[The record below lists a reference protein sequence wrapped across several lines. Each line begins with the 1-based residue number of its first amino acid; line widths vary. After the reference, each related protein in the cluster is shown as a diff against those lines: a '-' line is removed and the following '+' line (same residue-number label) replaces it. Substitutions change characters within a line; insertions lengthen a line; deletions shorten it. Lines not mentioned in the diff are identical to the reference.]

1 VFGKENS
8 KVRLVDKNV
17 VITGGAKGIGA
28 VYARAFAAEGA
39 NVAIADLQEREGE
52 ALAEEIN
59 GQKGSKALFVHTDV
73 TDDKSVS
80 QMAKQAASEF
90 GGIDVLVN
98 NAAIYFDLGVK
109 KPFDEISLEEWE
121 KVMAVNVRGIWQCTK
136 AVSPYMKQQGYGK
149 VVNISSVVAYIG
161 AAGFAHY
168 VASKAAVIGLTRALA
183 RELGSHNVTVN
194 AVAPGLVSNEATRQ
208 INVED
213 YIEQAANTRSLQ
225 RAMAPEDLV
234 GTVLFLSS
242 PESDFISGQTFVVD
256 GGAVMN

>member
-1 VFGKENS
+1 M
-8 KVRLVDKNV
+8 RLSGRNV
-17 VITGGAKGIGA
+17 IVTGGAKGIGA
-28 VYARAFAAEGA
+28 VYAKAFAAEGA
-39 NVAIADLQEREGE
+39 NVAIADILEREGE
-52 ALAEEIN
+52 ALAREID
-59 GQKGSKALFVHTDV
+59 GQDGSKALFVRADV
-73 TDDKSVS
+73 TDDKSVA
-80 QMAKQAASEF
+80 QMARQTADEF

-121 KVMAVNVRGIWQCTK
+121 RVMAVNVRGLWQCTK
-136 AVSPYMKQQGYGK
+136 AVSPYMKEQGYGK
-149 VVNISSVVAYIG
+149 IVNISSVVAYIG

-183 RELGSHNVTVN
+183 RELGSYNVTVN

-213 YIEQAANTRSLQ
+213 YIEQAARTRSIQ

-234 GTVLFLSS
+234 GAVLFLAS
-242 PESDFISGQTFVVD
+242 PESDFVSGQTFVVD
-256 GGAVMN
+256 GGAVMS

>member
-1 VFGKENS
+1 VFGEENS
-8 KVRLVDKNV
+8 KVRLVGKNV

-39 NVAIADLQEREGE
+39 NVAIADILEREGE

-59 GQKGSKALFVHTDV
+59 GQKDSKALFVHTDV

-80 QMAKQAASEF
+80 RMAQQAADEF
-90 GGIDVLVN
+90 GRIDVLVN
-98 NAAIYFDLGVK
+98 NAAIYFDLGAK

-121 KVMAVNVRGIWQCTK
+121 RVMAVNVRGIWQCTK

-149 VVNISSVVAYIG
+149 VINISSVVAYIG

-208 INVED
+208 INIED